1 MEEEK
6 TEKQSRA
13 VLAKRYER
21 TKLVLSIGESVL
33 SFVLLL
39 LFVFS
44 GYAVELRNW
53 VNTLATNPYVR
64 FLLYF
69 AFLGLAFSLVEIP
82 LSFYGGFYL
91 EHRYGL
97 SNQRFWAWLLEKIK
111 MFFVALVLFVP
122 LSLVFYYLLLHF
134 PRTWWLWISVVLFVF
149 SVILGRLAPQLIF
162 PLFYKFEPLDDAELK
177 ARMEALAR
185 KGGFTLQGVYR
196 FNMSKDT
203 KKANAAFTGLGKSRR
218 IIIGDTLLENFSP
231 DEIEAVFAHEVGH
244 YVHRHIY
251 KLLIAGTVETFLGF
265 YLVYRLY
272 NALWPRLGFNG
283 QADLAALP
291 LMLLLF
297 AVYSLVTTP
306 LSNALSRHFEWQAD
320 RYALHNSSNPQ
331 AFPRALQKLAEQ
343 NLSDAEPSPV
353 VEFLFHSHPA
363 IKRRVAKA
371 REMLEEQSQKSEKFE
386 HEKGNNA

>member
-1 MEEEK
+1 
-6 TEKQSRA
+6 
-13 VLAKRYER
+13 L
-21 TKLVLSIGESVL
+21 L
-33 SFVLLL
+33 SFW
-39 LFVFS
+39 
-44 GYAVELRNW
+44 GW
-53 VNTLATNPYVR
+53 
-64 FLLYF
+64 
-69 AFLGLAFSLVEIP
+69 LG
-82 LSFYGGFYL
+82 
-91 EHRYGL
+91 
-97 SNQRFWAWLLEKIK
+97 EKMK

-134 PRTWWLWISVVLFVF
+134 PHTWWLWISVVLFVF

-177 ARMEALAR
+177 ARMERLAQ

-265 YLVYRLY
+265 YLVYWLY
-272 NALWPRLGFNG
+272 NALWPRMGFSG

-291 LMLLLF
+291 LMLLIF
-297 AVYSLVTTP
+297 ALYSLVTTP

-320 RYALHNSSNPQ
+320 DYALRNSSNPQ

-353 VEFLFHSHPA
+353 VEFFFYSHPA
-363 IKRRVAKA
+363 IRRRVEKARQMLKTNESQTTKRREGSKI
-371 REMLEEQSQKSEKFE
+371 
-386 HEKGNNA
+386 

>member
-6 TEKQSRA
+6 MEKESRA
-13 VLAKRYER
+13 ALAKRYER

-39 LFVFS
+39 LFVLS

-53 VNTLATNPYVR
+53 VNTLAVNPYVR

-69 AFLGLAFSLVEIP
+69 AFLGLAFSLVEVP

-97 SNQRFWAWLLEKIK
+97 SNQSFWGWLGEKMK

-134 PRTWWLWISVVLFVF
+134 PHTWWLWISVVLFVF

-177 ARMEALAR
+177 ARMERLAQ

-265 YLVYRLY
+265 YLVYWLY
-272 NALWPRLGFNG
+272 NALWPRMGFSG

-291 LMLLLF
+291 LMLLIF
-297 AVYSLVTTP
+297 ALYSLVTTP

-320 RYALHNSSNPQ
+320 DYALRNSSNPQ

-353 VEFLFHSHPA
+353 VEFFFYSHPA
-363 IKRRVAKA
+363 IRRRVEKARQMLKTNESQTTKRREGSKI
-371 REMLEEQSQKSEKFE
+371 
-386 HEKGNNA
+386 

>member
-6 TEKQSRA
+6 MEKESRA
-13 VLAKRYER
+13 ALAKRYER

-39 LFVFS
+39 LFVLS

-53 VNTLATNPYVR
+53 VNTLAVNPYVR

-69 AFLGLAFSLVEIP
+69 AFLGLAFSLVEVP

-97 SNQRFWAWLLEKIK
+97 SNQSFWGWLGEKMK

-134 PRTWWLWISVVLFVF
+134 PHTWWLWISVVLFVF

-177 ARMEALAR
+177 ARMERLAQ

-265 YLVYRLY
+265 YLVYWLY
-272 NALWPRLGFNG
+272 NALWPRMGLSG

-291 LMLLLF
+291 LMLLIF
-297 AVYSLVTTP
+297 ALYSLVTTP

-320 RYALHNSSNPQ
+320 DYALRNSSNPQ

-353 VEFLFHSHPA
+353 VEFFFYSHPA
-363 IKRRVAKA
+363 IRRRVEKARQMLKANESQTTKRREGSKI
-371 REMLEEQSQKSEKFE
+371 
-386 HEKGNNA
+386 